1 MTTAATN
8 QELFSASPATDF
20 QSFRSRILGTWDLV
34 YYIGTNISNPEDVL
48 HIMGEQ
54 AVGQIMYT
62 NDGYMAALLQEDN
75 LKPFDRGW
83 KNGNVEELASAA
95 RKTMAY
101 GGAYYVDEETGKPQK
116 IVHHAEISMCP
127 NLTNTL
133 QIRCAELLQEDGQD
147 YIILGPE
154 APIEW
159 EGVQRLVRLKWQKRS
174 QNIAT
179 HPPPD
184 AREQKL

>member
-1 MTTAATN
+1 M
-8 QELFSASPATDF
+8 

-48 HIMGEQ
+48 HIMGEE

-62 NDGYMAALLQEDN
+62 NDGYMAALLQEGN

-101 GGAYYVDEETGKPQK
+101 GGAYYVDEETWKASKNRPLRRDQHVPKPDQHLANPMRRAAPK
-116 IVHHAEISMCP
+116 RTAKTTSYLV
-127 NLTNTL
+127 LKL
-133 QIRCAELLQEDGQD
+133 
-147 YIILGPE
+147 
-154 APIEW
+154 PIEW

-174 QNIAT
+174 QNTAT